1 MTEPIFCPDS
11 PDYEN
16 AARAQIRAADPAHS
30 AWVSANAGSG
40 KTKVLIDRVA
50 RLLLK
55 GASPDS
61 ILCVTY
67 TKAAANEMLE
77 RLFAQLGTWSVL
89 DENTLKTKLAALE
102 SRVPDNYTEAELR
115 DARALFAK
123 ALETPGGL
131 RIETIHAFCSRILRR
146 FPLEANVAPGF
157 NEIDDVDA
165 DEFWGGAVKTG
176 LLDAAADQRDILDT
190 VALAGGGLGVT
201 SGLDTA
207 RNHGSAL
214 LGFSEAHGHDL
225 ARMDA
230 ALQSALNAPE
240 QDADTLIADAMAA
253 LPLADLGRVVEI
265 LEADG
270 KSGSMRVA
278 STLRSVFETTDPTA
292 RWQLYRGLF
301 FTQAGS
307 LRKAVVTKPVL
318 KHAEAAALFETAELP
333 EGTEVLRI
341 KALDADIKAARLY
354 ARTRAL
360 VHLALPILRHYQKA
374 KRDHAALDFDDLIAV
389 THRLLTKAEAAN
401 WVLYKLDGGLT
412 HILLDEAQDTS
423 PDQWGLLNALT
434 EEFFAGAGPERAQ
447 DPRTLFVVGDEK
459 QSIYS
464 FQGADPQKFLEERQ
478 SFEARARAAFGAA
491 ELPEMSMSFR
501 SSPQILQFVDRVSE
515 CGEVE
520 GHPYIAGPVAE
531 ANLSLHTAR
540 RSNQPGCVE
549 LWPIDVPE
557 QEEEAI
563 PAEAPRDT
571 QSAQSP
577 KNKLARKVSE
587 EIRKIIDTGEMIWA
601 EDAER
606 RWAYRPATAGDVL
619 ILVDKRTGGLFD
631 ALISALKEQSI
642 PVAGADRLILADHI
656 GVQDCLNLLRFT
668 LLPDDDLTLAEILRG
683 PFANLVD
690 DDVHLFPLAHKRG
703 TESLWQRLCASSRPE
718 HQTVRAFLDQL
729 LVWRALPA
737 FEFLSNVLETPSVYG
752 DTGWDLLAAR
762 LGPPMRD
769 PVQALLM
776 RAMAYDAKSA
786 ASLQGFVAS
795 MEGDESQIKRDLA
808 APNGQV
814 RVMTVHGA
822 KGLQAPIVI
831 LPDSTRRPETSA
843 KSVVEISG
851 APVWLS
857 KAGDDTAQTELAR
870 QDAAL
875 REGRE
880 RRRLLYVA
888 LTRAQ
893 DRLII
898 CGAWT
903 GQRPKPDKEVGTG
916 YDKASWYALCVE
928 AMTLLDA
935 DRPMDENNG
944 RPLTW
949 RFGPLPPKGETGA
962 QKLQAEASAPG
973 WLTRPAPQDA
983 APARLLAPTSLLA
996 EDAPVLPPMGDE
1008 RAARLKRGR
1017 LIHALLERL
1026 PALPMADREKA
1037 GAAFLASDS
1046 ELDDTQRKDM
1056 LDAAMGVLTDPQ
1068 FDEVFG
1074 EGGRPEAP
1082 VIGTA
1087 PELPAGTIINGRVDR
1102 LIVTATDVL
1111 IIDFKTDRPPPKTAE
1126 KVGTSYL
1133 LQMAAYRAV
1142 LRKAYPNHT
1151 IRAAL
1156 VWTDGPALM
1165 PLPADLLEKTLSQT
1179 SLAV

>member
-1 MTEPIFCPDS
+1 
-11 PDYEN
+11 
-16 AARAQIRAADPAHS
+16 
-30 AWVSANAGSG
+30 
-40 KTKVLIDRVA
+40 
-50 RLLLK
+50 
-55 GASPDS
+55 
-61 ILCVTY
+61 
-67 TKAAANEMLE
+67 
-77 RLFAQLGTWSVL
+77 
-89 DENTLKTKLAALE
+89 
-102 SRVPDNYTEAELR
+102 
-115 DARALFAK
+115 
-123 ALETPGGL
+123 
-131 RIETIHAFCSRILRR
+131 
-146 FPLEANVAPGF
+146 
-157 NEIDDVDA
+157 
-165 DEFWGGAVKTG
+165 
-176 LLDAAADQRDILDT
+176 
-190 VALAGGGLGVT
+190 
-201 SGLDTA
+201 
-207 RNHGSAL
+207 
-214 LGFSEAHGHDL
+214 
-225 ARMDA
+225 
-230 ALQSALNAPE
+230 
-240 QDADTLIADAMAA
+240 
-253 LPLADLGRVVEI
+253 
-265 LEADG
+265 
-270 KSGSMRVA
+270 
-278 STLRSVFETTDPTA
+278 
-292 RWQLYRGLF
+292 
-301 FTQAGS
+301 
-307 LRKAVVTKPVL
+307 
-318 KHAEAAALFETAELP
+318 
-333 EGTEVLRI
+333 
-341 KALDADIKAARLY
+341 
-354 ARTRAL
+354 
-360 VHLALPILRHYQKA
+360 
-374 KRDHAALDFDDLIAV
+374 
-389 THRLLTKAEAAN
+389 
-401 WVLYKLDGGLT
+401 
-412 HILLDEAQDTS
+412 
-423 PDQWGLLNALT
+423 
-434 EEFFAGAGPERAQ
+434 
-447 DPRTLFVVGDEK
+447 
-459 QSIYS
+459 
-464 FQGADPQKFLEERQ
+464 
-478 SFEARARAAFGAA
+478 
-491 ELPEMSMSFR
+491 MSMSFR
-501 SSPQILQFVDRVSE
+501 SSPQILQFVDHVSE
-515 CGEVE
+515 CGDVE

-531 ANLSLHTAR
+531 ANLSMHTAR

-549 LWPIDVPE
+549 LWPVDVPE

-668 LLPDDDLTLAEILRG
+668 LLPEDDLTLAEILRG

-690 DDVHLFPLAHKRG
+690 DDVHLFELAYKREKK
-703 TESLWQRLCASSRPE
+703 TLWQRLCASSRPE
-718 HQTVRAFLDQL
+718 HKTVRTFLDQL
-729 LVWRALPA
+729 LAWRTLPA
-737 FEFLSNVLETPSVYG
+737 FEFLSNVLESPSVYG

-831 LPDSTRRPETSA
+831 LPDTTRRPKAGA

-851 APVWLS
+851 TPVWLS
-857 KAGDDTAQTELAR
+857 KAADDTAQTELAR

-903 GQRPKPDKEVGTG
+903 E
-916 YDKASWYALCVE
+916 
-928 AMTLLDA
+928 
-935 DRPMDENNG
+935 RPMDKSTG

-949 RFGPLPPKGETGA
+949 RFGPLPPAGQTGA
-962 QKLQAEASAPG
+962 QEHQTEMSAPD
-973 WLTRPAPQDA
+973 WLTRPAPQDVPA
-983 APARLLAPTSLLA
+983 ARLLAPTSLLA
-996 EDAPVLPPMGDE
+996 DDVPVLPPMGDK

-1026 PALPMADREKA
+1026 PALPIADRKAA
-1037 GAAFLASDS
+1037 GAAFLARDS

-1082 VIGTA
+1082 IIGTA
-1087 PELPAGTIINGRVDR
+1087 PDLPAGTIINGRVDR
-1102 LIVTATDVL
+1102 LIVTETDVL
-1111 IIDFKTDRPPPKTAE
+1111 IIDFKTDRPPPKTAD
-1126 KVGTSYL
+1126 KVGASYL

-1142 LRKAYPNHT
+1142 LRKAYPGHT

-1165 PLPADLLEKTLSQT
+1165 PLPADLLEKALSQT
-1179 SLAV
+1179 SPAV